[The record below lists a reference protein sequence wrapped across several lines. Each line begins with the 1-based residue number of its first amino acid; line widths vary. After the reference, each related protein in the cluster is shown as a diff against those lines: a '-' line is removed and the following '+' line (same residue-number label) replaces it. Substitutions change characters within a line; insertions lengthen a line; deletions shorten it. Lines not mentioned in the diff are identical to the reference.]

1 MSKTK
6 TVATDGNG
14 APTESASAAPAPES
28 AAPDEHHGRGGTYLR
43 DPITGERVLVQRTAP
58 CANSQAR

>member
-6 TVATDGNG
+6 TGATDGTG

-58 CANSQAR
+58 CANCQAR

>member
-6 TVATDGNG
+6 TVATDGKG
-14 APTESASAAPAPES
+14 TPIESASAAAAPES
-28 AAPDEHHGRGGTYLR
+28 ATHDEHHGRGGTYLR

-58 CANSQAR
+58 CANCQAR

>member
-6 TVATDGNG
+6 TLATDGNG

-28 AAPDEHHGRGGTYLR
+28 AAPDENHGRGGTYLR

-58 CANSQAR
+58 CANCQAR